1 MNKEKT
7 LKIQELV
14 KKFQDEFDALTRDE
28 DNFGFVMA
36 YQTDVDEDKSTQSM
50 VSVQGR
56 KSDVLCALGRLEYKT
71 GLVSTCAR
79 IHAQT
84 LRQMAME
91 KLRSAP
97 GNDKSDHEPAN

>member
-14 KKFQDEFDALTRDE
+14 KKFQDEFDALTRGE
-28 DNFGFVMA
+28 ENFGFVLA
-36 YQTDVDEDKSTQSM
+36 YQNYVDEDNSTNSM
-50 VSVQGR
+50 VSVHGR
-56 KSDVLCALGRLEYKT
+56 KSDVLCALGILEHKT

-79 IHAQT
+79 MYAQT
-84 LRQMAME
+84 LRQMALE

-97 GNDKSDHEPAN
+97 DNDKSDGDIAN

>member
-28 DNFGFVMA
+28 ENFGFVLA
-36 YQTDVDEDKSTQSM
+36 YQNDVDEDNSTNCM
-50 VSVQGR
+50 VSVHGR
-56 KSDVLCALGRLEYKT
+56 KSDVLCALALLEHKT

-79 IHAQT
+79 IHSET
-84 LRQMAME
+84 LRQMAMD

-97 GNDKSDHEPAN
+97 DNDKSDDDTAN

>member
-28 DNFGFVMA
+28 ENFGFVLA
-36 YQTDVDEDKSTQSM
+36 YQNYVDEDNSTNSM
-50 VSVQGR
+50 VSVHGR
-56 KSDVLCALGRLEYKT
+56 KSDVLCALGILEHKT

-79 IHAQT
+79 MYAQI
-84 LRQMAME
+84 LRQIAME
-91 KLRSAP
+91 KLRSTP
-97 GNDKSDHEPAN
+97 GNDKSDGDTAN

>member
-7 LKIQELV
+7 LKIQKLV
-14 KKFQDEFDALTRDE
+14 KKFQDDFDALTRDE

-36 YQTDVDEDKSTQSM
+36 YQTDVDEDNSTNSM
-50 VSVQGR
+50 VSVHGR
-56 KSDVLCALGRLEYKT
+56 KSDVLCALGILEKKT

-84 LRQMAME
+84 LRQMALE

-97 GNDKSDHEPAN
+97 GNDKSDDDTAN

>member
-14 KKFQDEFDALTRDE
+14 QKFQDEFDALTRDE
-28 DNFGFVMA
+28 DNFGFVLA
-36 YQTDVDEDKSTQSM
+36 YQHEVDEDKSTHSM
-50 VSVQGR
+50 VSVHGR
-56 KSDVLCALGRLEYKT
+56 KSDVLYALGILEHKT

-79 IHAQT
+79 MYAHI
-84 LRQMAME
+84 LRQMALV

-97 GNDKSDHEPAN
+97 DNDKSDGDSAS

>member
-14 KKFQDEFDALTRDE
+14 KKFQDDFDALTRDE
-28 DNFGFVMA
+28 DNFGFVLA
-36 YQTDVDEDKSTQSM
+36 YQNDVDEDNSTNSM

-56 KSDVLCALGRLEYKT
+56 KSDVLCALGILEKKT

-79 IHAQT
+79 MHAQI

-97 GNDKSDHEPAN
+97 GNDKSDDDTAN

>member
-14 KKFQDEFDALTRDE
+14 KKFQDDFDALTRDE
-28 DNFGFVMA
+28 ENFGFVLA
-36 YQTDVDEDKSTQSM
+36 YQNDVDEDNSTNSM
-50 VSVQGR
+50 VSVHGR
-56 KSDVLCALGRLEYKT
+56 KSDVLCALGILEHKT

-79 IHAQT
+79 MYAQT
-84 LRQMAME
+84 LRQVALD

-97 GNDKSDHEPAN
+97 GNDKSDGESSN

>member
-28 DNFGFVMA
+28 ENFGFVLV
-36 YQTDVDEDKSTQSM
+36 YQNDVDEDNSTNSM
-50 VSVQGR
+50 VSVHGR
-56 KSDVLCALGRLEYKT
+56 KSDVLCALGILEHKT

-79 IHAQT
+79 MHAQI

-91 KLRSAP
+91 ELRSAP
-97 GNDKSDHEPAN
+97 GNDKSDGDTAN

>member
-14 KKFQDEFDALTRDE
+14 KKFQDDFDALTRDE
-28 DNFGFVMA
+28 DNFGFIMA
-36 YQTDVDEDKSTQSM
+36 YHNDVDEDKSTNSM
-50 VSVQGR
+50 VSVHGR
-56 KSDVLCALGRLEYKT
+56 KSDVLCALGILEYKT

-91 KLRSAP
+91 NLRSAP
-97 GNDKSDHEPAN
+97 DNDNSDNDTAN

>member
-28 DNFGFVMA
+28 DNFGFVLA
-36 YQTDVDEDKSTQSM
+36 YQNDVDEDNSTNSM
-50 VSVQGR
+50 VSVHGR
-56 KSDVLCALGRLEYKT
+56 KSDVLCALAVLEHKT

-79 IHAQT
+79 MNAQI
-84 LRQMAME
+84 LRQMAMD

-97 GNDKSDHEPAN
+97 GNDKSDGKTAN

>member
-14 KKFQDEFDALTRDE
+14 KKFQDDFDALTRDE
-28 DNFGFVMA
+28 DNFGFVLA
-36 YQTDVDEDKSTQSM
+36 YQNDVDEDNSTNSM
-50 VSVQGR
+50 VSVHGR
-56 KSDVLCALGRLEYKT
+56 KSDVLCALGILEYKT

-79 IHAQT
+79 MYAQI
-84 LRQMAME
+84 LRQMALD

-97 GNDKSDHEPAN
+97 GNDKSDDDTAN

>member
-14 KKFQDEFDALTRDE
+14 KKFQDDFDALTRDE
-28 DNFGFVMA
+28 ENFGFVLA
-36 YQTDVDEDKSTQSM
+36 YQNDVDEDKSTNSM
-50 VSVQGR
+50 VSVHGR
-56 KSDVLCALGRLEYKT
+56 KSEVLYALEILEKKT

-79 IHAQT
+79 MHAQI
-84 LRQMAME
+84 LRQMAMD

-97 GNDKSDHEPAN
+97 DNDKSDDDTAN

>member
-28 DNFGFVMA
+28 ENFGFVLA
-36 YQTDVDEDKSTQSM
+36 YQNDVDEDNSTNCM
-50 VSVQGR
+50 VSVHGR
-56 KSDVLCALGRLEYKT
+56 KSDVLCALALLEHKT

-79 IHAQT
+79 IHSET
-84 LRQMAME
+84 LRQMAMD

-97 GNDKSDHEPAN
+97 DNDKSDGDAAN

>member
-28 DNFGFVMA
+28 ENFGFVLA
-36 YQTDVDEDKSTQSM
+36 YQNDVDEDKSTNCM
-50 VSVQGR
+50 VSVHGR
-56 KSDVLCALGRLEYKT
+56 KSDVLCALALLEHKT

-79 IHAQT
+79 IHSET
-84 LRQMAME
+84 LRQMAMD
-91 KLRSAP
+91 KLRSTP
-97 GNDKSDHEPAN
+97 DNDKSDDDTAN

>member
-14 KKFQDEFDALTRDE
+14 KKFQDDFDALTRDE
-28 DNFGFVMA
+28 DNFGFVLA
-36 YQTDVDEDKSTQSM
+36 YQNDVDEDNSTQSM
-50 VSVQGR
+50 VSVHGR
-56 KSDVLCALGRLEYKT
+56 KSEVLYALGILEHKT

-79 IHAQT
+79 MYAQT
-84 LRQMAME
+84 LRQMALD

-97 GNDKSDHEPAN
+97 DNDKSDDDTAN

>member
-28 DNFGFVMA
+28 ENFGFVLA
-36 YQTDVDEDKSTQSM
+36 YQNDVDEDNSTNSM
-50 VSVQGR
+50 VSVHGR
-56 KSDVLCALGRLEYKT
+56 KSEVLYALELLEKKT
-71 GLVSTCAR
+71 GLVSTSAR
-79 IHAQT
+79 MHAQI

-91 KLRSAP
+91 KLRSTP
-97 GNDKSDHEPAN
+97 GNDESDGDTAN

>member
-7 LKIQELV
+7 LKIQELI

-28 DNFGFVMA
+28 DNFGFVLA
-36 YQTDVDEDKSTQSM
+36 YQNDVDEDNSTNSM
-50 VSVQGR
+50 VSVHGR
-56 KSDVLCALGRLEYKT
+56 KSEVLFAIGILEHKT

-79 IHAQT
+79 MYAQT
-84 LRQMAME
+84 LRQMAMD

-97 GNDKSDHEPAN
+97 GNDKSDDDTAN

>member
-28 DNFGFVMA
+28 ENFGFVLA
-36 YQTDVDEDKSTQSM
+36 YQTDVDEDNSTNSM
-50 VSVQGR
+50 VSVHGR
-56 KSDVLCALGRLEYKT
+56 KSDVLCALALLAHKT
-71 GLVSTCAR
+71 GLVSTCAK
-79 IHAQT
+79 IHAET

-91 KLRSAP
+91 KLRSTP
-97 GNDKSDHEPAN
+97 GNDKSDGDTAN

>member
-14 KKFQDEFDALTRDE
+14 KKFQNDFDALTRDE
-28 DNFGFVMA
+28 DNFGFVLA
-36 YQTDVDEDKSTQSM
+36 YQNDVDEDNSTNSM
-50 VSVQGR
+50 VSVHGR
-56 KSDVLCALGRLEYKT
+56 KSDVLCALGILEHKT

-79 IHAQT
+79 MYAQT
-84 LRQMAME
+84 LRQMAMD

-97 GNDKSDHEPAN
+97 DNDKSDDDTAN

>member
-14 KKFQDEFDALTRDE
+14 KKFQDDFDALTRDE
-28 DNFGFVMA
+28 DNFGFVLA
-36 YQTDVDEDKSTQSM
+36 YQNDVDEDNSTNSM
-50 VSVQGR
+50 VSVHGR
-56 KSDVLCALGRLEYKT
+56 KSDVLYALGILEHKT

-84 LRQMAME
+84 LRQMALD
-91 KLRSAP
+91 KLRSTP
-97 GNDKSDHEPAN
+97 GNDNSDNDTAN

>member
-1 MNKEKT
+1 MNKENT

-28 DNFGFVMA
+28 DNFGFVLA
-36 YQTDVDEDKSTQSM
+36 YQTEVDEDNTTNSM
-50 VSVQGR
+50 VSVHGR
-56 KSDVLCALGRLEYKT
+56 KSDVLCALAVLENKT

-79 IHAQT
+79 IHAET
-84 LRQMAME
+84 LRQMAMD

-97 GNDKSDHEPAN
+97 GNDKSDDDTAN